1 MTDSDPLKDKI
12 ALALVTSAGE
22 LNPNSK
28 EDTLRRA
35 MMYLDDIDKRGEF
48 QLMYAEEPVK
58 LCVPIYVEDK
68 RPDGDPVV
76 FKKKKAGVIVLWH
89 DSFILSREWGM
100 MSNKTQAGGYDDTAV
115 EMVTTN
121 FSGTEMLGLRLTN
134 REEKI
139 KTVLTPHQ
147 ALHDSDPAAQAK
159 LVGQIAEL
167 FSSAPQG

>member
-1 MTDSDPLKDKI
+1 MSDSDPLKDKI
-12 ALALVTSAGE
+12 ALALVATAGE

-35 MMYLDDIDKRGEF
+35 MMYLDDIDKRDEF

-58 LCVPIYVEDK
+58 LCLPIYVEEK
-68 RPDGDPVV
+68 RPDGDPVS
-76 FKKKKAGVIVLWH
+76 FNKKKAGIIVLWH
-89 DSFILSREWGM
+89 DSFILSRDWGM
-100 MSNKTQAGGYDDTAV
+100 MSNKTQAGGYGDTSAQK
-115 EMVTTN
+115 VTAN
-121 FSGTEMLGLRLTN
+121 FSGLQMSGLRLIN

-159 LVGQIAEL
+159 IVDQITEL
-167 FSSAPQG
+167 FSSAS